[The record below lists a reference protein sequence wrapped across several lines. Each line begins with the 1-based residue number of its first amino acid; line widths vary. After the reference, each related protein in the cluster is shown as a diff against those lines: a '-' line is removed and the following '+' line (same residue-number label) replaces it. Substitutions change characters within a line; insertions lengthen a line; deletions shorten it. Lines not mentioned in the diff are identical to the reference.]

1 MSQSSEIFPEKNS
14 GQLPV
19 GVPPGATVSAPT
31 AWLRDFSAS
40 LVVFFVAL
48 PLCMGI
54 ALASGMPP
62 ASGLVTGIIGGLVVG
77 FLAGQPLQVSG
88 PAAGLAVIVFQLVKE
103 HGAGALGPML
113 MIAGAAQLIAGLLKT
128 GRWFRAISPEV
139 IHGMLAGIGVL
150 IVVQQFQVV
159 LDRSPEHSGPANI
172 VAIWSA
178 IFGGLFPLN
187 GSKEEAAG
195 LVGFTTIAVI
205 LLWEKFRPAKLKL
218 VPGALL
224 GIAAATALAEALSLG
239 VHRVSVP
246 ANLSQMISLPSLASL
261 HGMKLATIVGTS
273 LALAF
278 IASAETLLSA
288 AAVEQMQTRSKT
300 NYDRELAAQGVGN
313 LLCGLVGALPMTG
326 VIVRSSANVQ
336 AGAETRRS
344 AILHG
349 AWMLLAVV
357 FFGSILRMIPTASL
371 AAVLVL
377 VGIKLVKPAEIRK
390 LGRFGKV
397 PVLIYFA
404 SMITIVATDLLTGV
418 LVGVGL
424 SLFRLLYKVTHLEA
438 KVTEENGSTHVHL
451 SGVGTFLAIPRISQA
466 LDQVKPGCKVHIHS
480 VNLRYIDHACIEVIE
495 GWTERREQNG
505 QCVHVEMEKLHI
517 RYRTRVSETVS

>member
-1 MSQSSEIFPEKNS
+1 MKD
-14 GQLPV
+14 L
-19 GVPPGATVSAPT
+19 
-31 AWLRDFSAS
+31 SAS
-40 LVVFFVAL
+40 LVVFLVAL

-62 ASGLVTGIIGGLVVG
+62 AAGLVTGIFGGLVVG
-77 FLAGQPLQVSG
+77 FLSGQPLQVSG
-88 PAAGLAVIVFQLVKE
+88 PAAGLAVIVFEMVRE
-103 HGAGALGPML
+103 HGVAALGPILML
-113 MIAGAAQLIAGLLKT
+113 AGVVQLVAGLLKT

-150 IVVQQFQVV
+150 IVIQQFHVV

-172 VAIWSA
+172 KAMWGA

-187 GSKEEAAG
+187 GSKEEAAAV
-195 LVGFTTIAVI
+195 VGIVTIAVMM
-205 LLWEKFRPAKLKL
+205 LWERFRPSKLRL

-224 GIAAATALAEALSLG
+224 GIAAATATAQLLALN
-239 VHRVSVP
+239 VNRVKVP
-246 ANLSQMISLPSLASL
+246 ANLSQMISLPNLAAV
-261 HGMKLATIVGTS
+261 HDIKLSTIIGTA

-288 AAVEQMQTRSKT
+288 AAVDQMQTRHKT

-313 LLCGLVGALPMTG
+313 ILCGLVGALPMTG

-349 AWMLLAVV
+349 AWMLVSVLALSSV
-357 FFGSILRMIPTASL
+357 LRMIPTASL
-371 AAVLVL
+371 AAVLIL

-397 PVLIYFA
+397 PVMIYFA
-404 SMITIVATDLLTGV
+404 SMIAIVATDLLTGV

-424 SLFRLLYKVTHLEA
+424 SLLRLLYTVTHLEA
-438 KVTEENGSTHVHL
+438 KVAEEGSETHIHFA
-451 SGVGTFLAIPRISQA
+451 GIGTFLAIPRIAQA
-466 LDQVKPGCKVHIHS
+466 LDTVKPDTTVHIHCA
-480 VNLRYIDHACIEVIE
+480 NLRYIDHACIEVIE
-495 GWTERREQNG
+495 GWTEQREHNG
-505 QCVHVEMEKLHI
+505 QIVYVEMEKLHM
-517 RYRTRVSETVS
+517 RYRAPVSETVS

>member
-1 MSQSSEIFPEKNS
+1 MW
-14 GQLPV
+14 V
-19 GVPPGATVSAPT
+19 
-31 AWLRDFSAS
+31 RDISAS
-40 LVVFFVAL
+40 LVVFLVAL

-62 ASGLVTGIIGGLVVG
+62 AAGLVTGMIGGLIVG

-88 PAAGLAVIVFQLVKE
+88 PAAGLAVIVFELVRE
-103 HGAGALGPML
+103 HGVTALGPML
-113 MIAGAAQLIAGLLKT
+113 MLAGAIQLVAGLLKT

-150 IVVQQFQVV
+150 IVIQQFHVV

-172 VAIWSA
+172 MAMWGA

-187 GSKEEAAG
+187 GSKEEAAALIG
-195 LVGFTTIAVI
+195 ITTIVVM
-205 LLWEKFRPAKLKL
+205 LLWERFRPVKLKL

-224 GIAAATALAEALSLG
+224 GIAAATTVAQIFALN
-239 VHRVSVP
+239 VNRVKVP
-246 ANLSQMISLPSLASL
+246 ANLTQMISLPSLAAV
-261 HGMKLATIVGTS
+261 HDIKLSTFVGTA

-288 AAVEQMQTRSKT
+288 AAVDQMQTRHKT

-336 AGAETRRS
+336 AGAETKKS

-349 AWMLLAVV
+349 VWMLLSVLV
-357 FFGSILRMIPTASL
+357 FASVLRMIPTASL

-377 VGIKLVKPAEIRK
+377 VGIKLVKPAEVRK

-404 SMITIVATDLLTGV
+404 SMLTIVATDLLTGV

-424 SLFRLLYKVTHLEA
+424 SLFRLLYTVTHLEA
-438 KVTEENGSTHVHL
+438 RVTEEGNDTHVHL
-451 SGVGTFLAIPRISQA
+451 SGVGTFLAIPRIAQA
-466 LDQVKPGCKVHIHS
+466 LDQVRPQCDVHIHCA
-480 VNLRYIDHACIEVIE
+480 NLRYIDHACIEVIE
-495 GWTERREQNG
+495 GWTEQREQNG
-505 QCVHVEMEKLHI
+505 QLVHVEMEKLHL
-517 RYRTRVSETVS
+517 RYRARVSETLS

>member
-1 MSQSSEIFPEKNS
+1 MTIYAKDTTVSSERSRGEIEHLLQKYGAEKFGYMWEGTS
-14 GQLPV
+14 
-19 GVPPGATVSAPT
+19 
-31 AWLRDFSAS
+31 
-40 LVVFFVAL
+40 
-48 PLCMGI
+48 
-54 ALASGMPP
+54 
-62 ASGLVTGIIGGLVVG
+62 
-77 FLAGQPLQVSG
+77 
-88 PAAGLAVIVFQLVKE
+88 AVIVFEMVRE
-103 HGAGALGPML
+103 HGVGALGPML
-113 MIAGAAQLIAGLLKT
+113 MIAGAVQLTAGLLKT

-150 IVVQQFQVV
+150 IVIQQFHVV

-172 VAIWSA
+172 AAMWGAV
-178 IFGGLFPLN
+178 FGGLFPLN
-187 GSKEEAAG
+187 GSKEEAAA
-195 LVGFTTIAVI
+195 LVGLTTIAVI
-205 LLWEKFRPAKLKL
+205 MLWERFRPARLKL

-224 GIAAATALAEALSLG
+224 GIATATAVAQFFSLG
-239 VHRVSVP
+239 VNRVKVP
-246 ANLSQMISLPSLASL
+246 ESLSQMISLPTLASL
-261 HGMKLATIVGTS
+261 QGMKLSTIIGTS

-349 AWMLLAVV
+349 AWILLAVV
-357 FFGSILRMIPTASL
+357 FFGSMLRLIPTASL

-377 VGIKLVKPAEIRK
+377 VGIKLVKPAEVRK

-404 SMITIVATDLLTGV
+404 SMIAIVSTDLLTGV

-438 KVTEENGSTHVHL
+438 KVTEEDGNTHVHL
-451 SGVGTFLAIPRISQA
+451 SGVGTFLAIPRIAQA
-466 LDQVKPGCKVHIHS
+466 LDQVKPDSNVHIHC

-505 QCVHVEMEKLHI
+505 QLVHVEMEKLHM
-517 RYRTRVSETVS
+517 RYRARVSETVT

>member
-1 MSQSSEIFPEKNS
+1 MSTEVRELRQVS
-14 GQLPV
+14 GTARETA
-19 GVPPGATVSAPT
+19 PGSM
-31 AWLRDFSAS
+31 WMRDLSAS
-40 LVVFFVAL
+40 LVVFLVAL

-62 ASGLVTGIIGGLVVG
+62 AAGLVTGIIGGVVVG

-88 PAAGLAVIVFQLVKE
+88 PAAGLAVIVFELVRE
-103 HGAGALGPML
+103 HGVAALGPML
-113 MIAGAAQLIAGLLKT
+113 MIAGAIQLVAGLLKM

-150 IVVQQFQVV
+150 IVIQQFHVL
-159 LDRSPEHSGPANI
+159 LDRAPKHNGPANI
-172 VAIWSA
+172 LGMGEA

-187 GSKEEAAG
+187 GSKEEAAA
-195 LVGFTTIAVI
+195 LVGLITLAVM
-205 LLWEKFRPAKLKL
+205 LLWERFRPAKLKL

-224 GIAAATALAEALSLG
+224 GIGTATAVAQIFHMGVNRIKVPENLG
-239 VHRVSVP
+239 
-246 ANLSQMISLPSLASL
+246 QMISLPHLSSLEGISMTAV
-261 HGMKLATIVGTS
+261 AGTS

-288 AAVEQMQTRSKT
+288 AAVEQMQTRAKT

-326 VIVRSSANVQ
+326 VIVRSSTNVQ

-349 AWMLLAVV
+349 VWMLISVLLFAAV
-357 FFGSILRMIPTASL
+357 LRLIPTASL
-371 AAVLVL
+371 AAVLIY
-377 VGIKLVKPAEIRK
+377 VGVKLVKPSEVRK
-390 LGRFGKV
+390 LARFGKM

-404 SMITIVATDLLTGV
+404 SMLTIVATDLLTGV

-424 SLFRLLYKVTHLEA
+424 SLLRLLYTVTHLEA
-438 KVTEENGSTHVHL
+438 KVEEREGETHVHF
-451 SGVGTFLAIPRISQA
+451 SGIGTFLSIPRLTQA
-466 LDQVKPGCKVHIHS
+466 LDEVKPNTVVHVHCAD
-480 VNLRYIDHACIEVIE
+480 LRYIDHACIEVIE
-495 GWTERREQNG
+495 AWTERQEQNG
-505 QCVHVEMEKLHI
+505 QEVVIEMEKLHL
-517 RYRTRVSETVS
+517 RYRARVSETVT

>member
-1 MSQSSEIFPEKNS
+1 MSTSVESYIPKQAASQTGVAKEPS
-14 GQLPV
+14 G
-19 GVPPGATVSAPT
+19 
-31 AWLRDFSAS
+31 RDGGNWMNDLSAS
-40 LVVFFVAL
+40 LVVFLVAL

-62 ASGLVTGIIGGLVVG
+62 ATGLVTGIIGGLVVG

-88 PAAGLAVIVFQLVKE
+88 PAAGLAVIVFELVRE
-103 HGAGALGPML
+103 HGVAALGPIL
-113 MIAGAAQLIAGLLKT
+113 LLAGVVQLAAGLLRT

-150 IVVQQFQVV
+150 IVIQQFHVA
-159 LDRSPEHSGPANI
+159 LDRAPEHSGPANI
-172 VAIWSA
+172 KAMWGA

-187 GSKEEAAG
+187 GSKEESAAV
-195 LVGFTTIAVI
+195 VGVVTIAVM
-205 LLWEKFRPAKLKL
+205 LLWERFRPSKLKL

-224 GIAAATALAEALSLG
+224 GITAATAVAQFFALN
-239 VHRVSVP
+239 VNRVKVP
-246 ANLSQMISLPSLASL
+246 DNVTQMISFPHLAAVQ
-261 HGMKLATIVGTS
+261 GIKLSTFVGTA

-288 AAVEQMQTRSKT
+288 AAVDQMQNRHRT

-313 LLCGLVGALPMTG
+313 ILCGLVGSLPMTG

-349 AWMLLAVV
+349 VWMLAAVLI
-357 FFGSILRMIPTASL
+357 FGSVLRMIPTASL
-371 AAVLVL
+371 AAVLIL
-377 VGIKLVKPAEIRK
+377 VGIRLIKPAEVRK

-404 SMITIVATDLLTGV
+404 SMITIVSTDLLTGV

-424 SLFRLLYKVTHLEA
+424 SLLRLLYTVTHLEA
-438 KVTEENGSTHVHL
+438 RVMEEEDATHVHL
-451 SGVGTFLAIPRISQA
+451 SGVGTFLAIPRIAQA
-466 LDQVKPGCKVHIHS
+466 LDQVKPERAVHIHC

-495 GWTERREQNG
+495 GWTEQREHGG
-505 QCVHVEMEKLHI
+505 QPVHIEMEKLHR
-517 RYRTRVSETVS
+517 RYRARVSESVS